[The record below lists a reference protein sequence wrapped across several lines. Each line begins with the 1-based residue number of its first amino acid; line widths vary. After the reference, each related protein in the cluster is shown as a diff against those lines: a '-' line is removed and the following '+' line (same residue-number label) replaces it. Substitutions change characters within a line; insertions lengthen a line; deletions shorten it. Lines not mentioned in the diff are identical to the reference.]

1 MITYRYLPYE
11 PEEENR
17 WDLDRLMG
25 LVSEIIMRYNTNLD
39 ETLQYLLNRGLPAN
53 LFLKEGGMENLVEQF
68 RDRLRQ
74 RMAEIRASFQIQ
86 SAIAQTEELLL
97 DELERLKGQ
106 VSAPEQAELRD
117 IIKEFSL
124 DRLLAHDWQRKAV
137 SGDLTDLRV
146 LLEEHGKLREGQER
160 YQFHGKKELSRK
172 EALDLLKH
180 LAELENLDQALTDGL
195 ENGDLLQLDLA
206 ELARYLGPESY
217 QEYLEKREAI
227 LEKLKQLLEKN
238 GKIVQAP
245 QGDDQYQLSPESI
258 RRIGQRA
265 LAEIFSDLKSDS
277 TGSHTSSEEGE
288 SENLSSLTRPV
299 EFGDSL
305 SAMDLSATFLNAII
319 RRGQIRPQFQDIE
332 IFRGRGSARSSTV
345 ILLDM
350 SGSMQRSGR
359 FFHAKRVVLA
369 LDALIRAEFRDDR
382 LIIVGFGSLARRYH
396 AHEVPALQPFEVTM
410 FEPHIRLR
418 LDMRREEHKFLPRYF
433 TNLDRGLALSRQL
446 LGSGETKNRQI
457 ILITDGVPTAHME
470 GPTLHI
476 NYPPSPADF
485 AAALREVRACAEN
498 QIVINTFLLTSD
510 WEMSYFGEESFIQ
523 QFARESQ
530 GRIFYPH
537 PTEMNKMIL
546 MDFIAGKKKLL
557 SA

>member
-39 ETLQYLLNRGLPAN
+39 ETLQYLLDRGLPAN
-53 LFLKEGGMENLVEQF
+53 LFLKEGGMGNLVEQF
-68 RDRLRQ
+68 QARLRQ
-74 RMAEIRASFQIQ
+74 QMEEIRSTFEIQ
-86 SAIAQTEELLL
+86 SAISETEGLMNEELQSLSDSL
-97 DELERLKGQ
+97 TASDYEQIQNIVKEL
-106 VSAPEQAELRD
+106 
-117 IIKEFSL
+117 SL
-124 DRLLAHDWQRKAV
+124 DRLLKHGWEKAAP
-137 SGDLTDLRV
+137 SQKISALRS
-146 LLEEHGKLREGQER
+146 LLEDHETLKEGQER
-160 YQFHGKKELSRK
+160 YQFHGQRPLSRK
-172 EALDLLKH
+172 EALQLLKNM
-180 LAELENLDQALTDGL
+180 AELEGLDQALSAGL
-195 ENGDLLQLDLA
+195 ENGDLLNLDLE

-217 QEYLEKREAI
+217 QEYLEKREEIIQKLKKI
-227 LEKLKQLLEKN
+227 LEEK
-238 GKIVQAP
+238 GKIIRDP
-245 QGDDQYQLSPESI
+245 QSEDEFNLSPQSI

-277 TGSHTSSEEGE
+277 TGSHDSSEEGQ

-305 SAMDLSATFLNAII
+305 SAMDLSASFLNAII
-319 RRGQIRPQFQDIE
+319 RRGQMRPHFQDIE
-332 IFRGRGSARSSTV
+332 IFRGRGSARSATV

-359 FFHAKRVVLA
+359 FYHAKRVVMA
-369 LDALIRAEFRDDR
+369 LDALIREEFRDDR

-418 LDMRREEHKFLPRYF
+418 LDMRKGEHKFLPRYF
-433 TNLDRGLALSRQL
+433 TNLERGLALSRQL
-446 LGSGETKNRQI
+446 LGSGETRNRQI

-470 GPTLHI
+470 GHTLHI
-476 NYPPSPADF
+476 NYPPSPDDF

-523 QFARESQ
+523 QFARESE

-537 PTEMNKMIL
+537 PTEMNKLIL